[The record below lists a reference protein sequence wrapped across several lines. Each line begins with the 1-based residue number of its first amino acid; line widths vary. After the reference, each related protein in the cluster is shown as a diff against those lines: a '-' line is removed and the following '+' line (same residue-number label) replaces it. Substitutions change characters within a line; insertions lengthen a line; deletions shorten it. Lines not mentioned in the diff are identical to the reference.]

1 MKIKKKYILLFL
13 VFAALLWMLVDAII
27 QPGIKNLKGNFKELI
42 FLRNEQNTGP
52 VIRLYAVSVRDT
64 LWDEMEK
71 YGNYMPHTKYGTTRV
86 YFFLQNAPAPDSL
99 FLEDGNLPA
108 QYKRYCIGLFEK
120 NGMSQSHI
128 AKYPFI
134 HPDTMSTKDKASY

>member
-1 MKIKKKYILLFL
+1 MKIKKKYILLLL

-27 QPGIKNLKGNFKELI
+27 QPGIKDLKGNFKELA

-52 VIRLYAVSVRDT
+52 VMRLYSVSVRDT

-71 YGNYMPHTKYGTTRV
+71 YGNYMPHTEYGTTKV
-86 YFFLQNAPAPDSL
+86 YFFLENTPAPDSL
-99 FLEDGNLPA
+99 FLEDGNFPGR
-108 QYKRYCIGLFEK
+108 YKRYCIGLYEK

-128 AKYPFI
+128 ARFPFI
-134 HPDTMSTKDKASY
+134 HSGAVSDEILKH